1 MLQGLWQLT
10 PSFLLAGLGWH
21 PAFMR
26 SASKA
31 DPPEL
36 LRGSALSAAG
46 EVLAGKAESLA
57 ALVPDMSSTATWHQS
72 CSIS

>member
-10 PSFLLAGLGWH
+10 PSFLPAGLGWH
-21 PAFMR
+21 PLMR

-36 LRGSALSAAG
+36 PRGSALSAAG

-72 CSIS
+72 C